1 MSEGHH
7 PSPSS
12 GGGSSKGFGN
22 SLGLFVA
29 VGFLVVVL
37 LVAPGLLGWLSG
49 DSESASVG
57 LPRGQVTYSPTVPK
71 VAPAC
76 PGIYQSFP
84 LGATLEVIGGGSD
97 CNFSFE
103 VKMGRVKL
111 IGPSGELV
119 VGTGEKAN
127 IPQGARYTVWQA
139 MGGDPAV
146 VHAAFCKQGT
156 AWDNGRKQCL

>member
-22 SLGLFVA
+22 SLGLWVA
-29 VGFLVVVL
+29 GAFLIAL
-37 LVAPGLLGWLSG
+37 FLGLWWVNR